1 MTSSTLE
8 AHKDVFNDSGRL
20 FFMMTCHQKDV
31 MRNLASR
38 TTLVLQ
44 PVVFSWL
51 LLCTDIAKN
60 GHKIP

>member
-1 MTSSTLE
+1 MMSSTLE
-8 AHKDVFNDSGRL
+8 THEDVFNDSGRL
-20 FFMMTCHQKDV
+20 FFMMTCHQRDV
-31 MRNLASR
+31 MRNLASC

-51 LLCTDIAKN
+51 LLCTNIAKN